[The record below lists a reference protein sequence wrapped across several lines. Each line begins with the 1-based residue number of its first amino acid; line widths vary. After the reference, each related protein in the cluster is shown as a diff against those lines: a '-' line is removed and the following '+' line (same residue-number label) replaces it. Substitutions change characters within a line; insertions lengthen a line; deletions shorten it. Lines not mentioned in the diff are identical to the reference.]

1 MEMKGI
7 EIKKYKA
14 SFGMK
19 RRKME
24 GNLKCD
30 IEIRKSRWNRN
41 KKIKMEKF
49 ISNTRTG
56 LNLGDE
62 VRE

>member
-1 MEMKGI
+1 
-7 EIKKYKA
+7 
-14 SFGMK
+14 
-19 RRKME
+19 ME

-41 KKIKMEKF
+41 KKMKMEKF